1 MSKRELLVSKAS
13 VKRIQ
18 DEIRQAM
25 PLKEN
30 VDSLLGLGLD
40 EITDVIMRRDK
51 KALDIQ
57 VANILGSLKGN
68 YDILPEDIAEQEK
81 YNGISL
87 DKAIKMRIWQI
98 LCFYPEDRDKYI
110 KSFECGYKTS
120 LNEALSEEQA
130 CIKLIFQIN
139 PKYFGNMEEL
149 SYSTWAPESEST
161 VHEVLKKRKP
171 IEFSHVTFCL

>member
-51 KALDIQ
+51 TKK
-57 VANILGSLKGN
+57 NLGV
-68 YDILPEDIAEQEK
+68 YE
-81 YNGISL
+81 
-87 DKAIKMRIWQI
+87 
-98 LCFYPEDRDKYI
+98 
-110 KSFECGYKTS
+110 
-120 LNEALSEEQA
+120 
-130 CIKLIFQIN
+130 
-139 PKYFGNMEEL
+139 
-149 SYSTWAPESEST
+149 
-161 VHEVLKKRKP
+161 
-171 IEFSHVTFCL
+171 